1 MNMADHSLNAV
12 LSNDENTMVIIP
24 SMNTKN
30 N

>member
-12 LSNDENTMVIIP
+12 SSNDENTMVIIP

-30 N
+30 I